1 MKTWFTKDRPFTI
14 RIEKRRHSMT
24 NRDKA
29 INRAQE
35 MIKAV
40 TDLKDKAA
48 LELAVDIVDLTLPV
62 PALSPAEVGGH
73 TRCQC

>member
-1 MKTWFTKDRPFTI
+1 
-14 RIEKRRHSMT
+14 MT